1 MNSQPMGLPGRRAAT
16 RAPTVGKDAK
26 MRIVVIA
33 LPTSIVVPSVMGYA
47 KVNAIAATASATTTT
62 PAAQATLAAV
72 RPVTLRPP
80 TVCATAR
87 ALAAWGTDAC
97 RRVTSS
103 RLFETALVLG
113 RNHLAPKHLTASYP
127 NRYGSGLMA
136 IDTPK

>member
-1 MNSQPMGLPGRRAAT
+1 
-16 RAPTVGKDAK
+16 
-26 MRIVVIA
+26 MRIVVIV

-87 ALAAWGTDAC
+87 ALAAWV
-97 RRVTSS
+97 RPVSPVTSS